1 MFRVNTGLIN
11 VRRGIKD
18 EPRLGGRNIPILQI
32 WTLRHKRGKK
42 GGLGGGAIT
51 CKYIEPSSNKMRYK
65 GLDISGIV
73 SGNVPE
79 SSKMNTIF
87 GPKRNKRD
95 HLATGTN
102 L

>member
-11 VRRGIKD
+11 VRIKD

-42 GGLGGGAIT
+42 RRFGGAGGAIT

-79 SSKMNTIF
+79 SSKIITIF
-87 GPKRNKRD
+87 GPKRNNRN
-95 HLATGTN
+95 HLAAGTN